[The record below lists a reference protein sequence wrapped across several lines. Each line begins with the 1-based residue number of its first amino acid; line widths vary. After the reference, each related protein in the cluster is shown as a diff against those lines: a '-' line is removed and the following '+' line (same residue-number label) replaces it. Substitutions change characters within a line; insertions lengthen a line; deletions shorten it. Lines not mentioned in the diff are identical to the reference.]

1 MTKNQIN
8 RMLAITTK
16 ATQTANVDFEGMGE
30 VEATTLV
37 GMAYRKG
44 MAAIVMSAAGCDEET
59 ARAAIAAATVEVDE
73 ALAAK
78 KAKKNGTDAD
88 DSE

>member
-16 ATQTANVDFEGMGE
+16 ATQTASTDFEGMGE

-44 MAAIVMSAAGCDEET
+44 MVSIVMVAAGCDEEA
-59 ARAAIAAATVEVDE
+59 ARAAITAATVEVDE

-78 KAKKNGTDAD
+78 KAKKNGTD
-88 DSE
+88 DSDE